1 MACLQRIPSFA
12 SGTVNTGRIAWAT
25 ADRGGGWRPEAEG
38 HPLLLSQAEVKQR
51 HKVMEERPTGIV
63 FQEQVSVPEVGKETT
78 SGRTRTELRTKTG

>member
-63 FQEQVSVPEVGKETT
+63 FQEQVSVP
-78 SGRTRTELRTKTG
+78 